1 MVTLGPE
8 YIVQMRDSLTYFH
21 EEVQRIADK
30 QGLNPTTGSHAYI
43 EHSTFSNPESIVSA
57 WSIGNLLIEV
67 GAEHLTGFVKLTTEP
82 VEAIASWTCVRSM
95 LESCALAAW
104 LLDPAINA
112 QSRVSRVFAIRWEGI
127 EKQLTFMR
135 TSGFSATEIAT
146 AELRLEEVER
156 QALALGYCRV
166 LDRKNRRAGVGEAM
180 PKTTDSIVNVLDEG
194 KMYRMLSAV
203 THGHH
208 WAIRGLGYQE
218 VGTIDFE
225 GTVARTFQKSANIHG
240 FALLGHC
247 VMRSIARPLWN
258 QWIYF
263 GWRAIE
269 LEEILEKSADNLLMK
284 DDRRFWRS

>member
-1 MVTLGPE
+1 
-8 YIVQMRDSLTYFH
+8 
-21 EEVQRIADK
+21 
-30 QGLNPTTGSHAYI
+30 
-43 EHSTFSNPESIVSA
+43 
-57 WSIGNLLIEV
+57 
-67 GAEHLTGFVKLTTEP
+67 
-82 VEAIASWTCVRSM
+82 
-95 LESCALAAW
+95 
-104 LLDPAINA
+104 
-112 QSRVSRVFAIRWEGI
+112 
-127 EKQLTFMR
+127 MR
-135 TSGFSATEIAT
+135 TSDFPATEIAA

-166 LDRKNRRAGVGEAM
+166 LDRKNRRTSVGQVM
-180 PKTTDSIVNVLDEG
+180 PKTTDSVVNVLDEG

-225 GTVARTFQKSANIHG
+225 GTIARTFQKSANIHG
-240 FALLGHC
+240 FALLGQC
-247 VMRSIARPLWN
+247 VMRSMARPLWN

-269 LEEILEKSADNLLMK
+269 LEEILEKSADSLLMN